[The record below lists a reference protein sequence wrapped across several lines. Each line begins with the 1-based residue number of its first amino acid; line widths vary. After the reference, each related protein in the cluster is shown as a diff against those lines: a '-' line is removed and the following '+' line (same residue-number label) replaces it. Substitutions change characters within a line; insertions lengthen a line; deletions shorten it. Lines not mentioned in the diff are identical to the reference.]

1 MPYIITWGDEMT
13 REGVEKAMLFLQSW
27 REAGHLGEQCMS
39 AVAFALRNRQRAS
52 WEGGN
57 WMKIVENAN
66 RIRYNNTAPNQ
77 GYPDMRDPII
87 NRFLSRIDGIYDGS
101 TPDIY
106 TTTTHPTEG
115 PRTGKYWANLG
126 DITDKRFLEL
136 IVRCPRSHPKT
147 STVGT
152 LTFFS

>member
-1 MPYIITWGDEMT
+1 MT
-13 REGVEKAMLFLQSW
+13 
-27 REAGHLGEQCMS
+27 

-57 WMKIVENAN
+57 WMKIIENAN
-66 RIRYNNTAPNQ
+66 RIRYNNSAPNQ
-77 GYPDMRDPII
+77 GYPDLRDPII
-87 NRFLSRIDGIYDGS
+87 NKFLSKIDGVYDGS
-101 TPDIY
+101 TPDTY
-106 TTTTHPTEG
+106 TSCKQKFTDEVLI
-115 PRTGKYWANLG
+115 GKYWCDLG

-136 IVRCPRSHPKT
+136 IVRSPTAHPKT